1 MRKGPL
7 YQRYAP
13 TASMVYGDWSQLV
26 VEEWGV
32 LAVEVNPFAD
42 FQKRIVGIR
51 TLWLIDVM
59 CLHPESFL
67 LIPSIT

>member
-1 MRKGPL
+1 
-7 YQRYAP
+7 
-13 TASMVYGDWSQLV
+13 MVYGDLSQLV

-32 LAVEVNPFAD
+32 LTVEVNPFAD